1 MTIIDL
7 GECESLLRQAY
18 NISDDEMIFM
28 KKIDI
33 NQEGMKIPKIE
44 YDLYAK
50 INGSS
55 LDKLDISYCSK
66 TKIDILVPVKLSE
79 SIDKL
84 NSSSSYYNDICYTT
98 TSDSGTDLILNDRK
112 AEFIGKNKTLCQEG
126 CFFSQYDYENNKAKC
141 SCEVKSSSSSFG
153 NININK
159 TKLYENFIN
168 IKNIAN
174 FQILSCFSVLF
185 TKKGIIKNYGSYS
198 LIIIILSH
206 FIIILI
212 FIIKKDFLNII

>member
-1 MTIIDL
+1 
-7 GECESLLRQAY
+7 
-18 NISDDEMIFM
+18 
-28 KKIDI
+28 
-33 NQEGMKIPKIE
+33 MKIPKIE

-66 TKIDILVPVKLSE
+66 TKIDIIVPVKLSE

-198 LIIIILSH
+198 LIIIILTH

-212 FIIKKDFLNII
+212 FIIKKVFLNIISIIKDLTYGLKNWKYIKDEI